1 MSNLAP
7 LDGIEA
13 AEEYLRQP
21 YARII
26 LPEADGTYR
35 GEILEFPGCISTG
48 DTASEALSRLE
59 EVAKS
64 WLLAALDAGQ
74 NIPRPIENSNDYS
87 GRLVLRLPKSL
98 HKKAAWVAE
107 REGVSLN
114 QLIVSSL
121 AESIGEKNPAPN
133 NVTAVQY
140 LTIAGSA
147 NVVEPTGVISSYV
160 TNYTPL
166 FGATSG
172 VSAGTTFHY
181 TSSGVAPSEHLVA
194 YNPIPIGRANAG
206 T

>member
-1 MSNLAP
+1 MSKQARSASGVV
-7 LDGIEA
+7 DA
-13 AEEYLRQP
+13 TKQYLQQP

-26 LPEADGTYR
+26 LPESDGTYR
-35 GEILEFPGCISTG
+35 SEILEFPGCISTG
-48 DTASEALSRLE
+48 GSAAEALSQLE
-59 EVAKS
+59 EVTKS

-74 NIPRPIENSNDYS
+74 DIPQPIENSNDFS

-98 HKKAAWVAE
+98 HKKAAWMAE

-147 NVVEPTGVISSYV
+147 NAVEPTGVISSYV

-172 VSAGTTFHY
+172 VSAGTTF
-181 TSSGVAPSEHLVA
+181 
-194 YNPIPIGRANAG
+194 
-206 T
+206 